1 MSIPGLGQI
10 PTQPVASS
18 TRTVTLRPAWEW
30 RFQVPFGGQVVVKV
44 QTGTA
49 EKDGVELAPRNAY
62 TFCGTKSRILT
73 WHGCE
78 LEIEGRCDTESV
90 AEYAGPADN
99 PANAVMNLHGHLNEL
114 RAAARRDRREGPR
127 VLIAGL
133 PSAGKS
139 TVARTVTSY
148 ATRQGFQP
156 LVVNMDPREGMLT
169 LAGSLSAAV
178 FATVMDPEAF
188 EGWGSTPTSGPSSV
202 PVKLPL
208 VHYYG
213 RENAEE
219 EPEFYR
225 ELTARLAGTVSSR
238 LSEDEDVKTSGV
250 ILDSMG
256 ISEEDQEGTELLAHI
271 VDEFSVNIVVV
282 IGSALIY
289 EELSRRFCND
299 KTSLGEPIQVVLL
312 DKSTG
317 VVVRDASFIQR
328 AREAAIK
335 EYFFGDVRRTL
346 SPQIQQADF
355 SSLVIYKIADQTSYD
370 GQSGL
375 VREEPSSV
383 MQHWTMAIMYA
394 STRDSPETVR
404 AASVMGYVYVSDVD
418 EERRKIKLLAPV
430 SGRLGDRPMIWGKW
444 PEPYI
449 NLLG

>member
-1 MSIPGLGQI
+1 
-10 PTQPVASS
+10 
-18 TRTVTLRPAWEW
+18 
-30 RFQVPFGGQVVVKV
+30 
-44 QTGTA
+44 
-49 EKDGVELAPRNAY
+49 
-62 TFCGTKSRILT
+62 
-73 WHGCE
+73 
-78 LEIEGRCDTESV
+78 
-90 AEYAGPADN
+90 
-99 PANAVMNLHGHLNEL
+99 MNLHGHLNEL

-127 VLIAGL
+127 VLIAGP

-256 ISEEDQEGTELLAHI
+256 ISGEDQEGTELLAHI
-271 VDEFSVNIVVV
+271 VDEFS
-282 IGSALIY
+282 GLWHRG
-289 EELSRRFCND
+289 LF
-299 KTSLGEPIQVVLL
+299 LL
-312 DKSTG
+312 DWW
-317 VVVRDASFIQR
+317 RW
-328 AREAAIK
+328 EC
-335 EYFFGDVRRTL
+335 
-346 SPQIQQADF
+346 
-355 SSLVIYKIADQTSYD
+355 
-370 GQSGL
+370 
-375 VREEPSSV
+375 
-383 MQHWTMAIMYA
+383 
-394 STRDSPETVR
+394 
-404 AASVMGYVYVSDVD
+404 
-418 EERRKIKLLAPV
+418 
-430 SGRLGDRPMIWGKW
+430 
-444 PEPYI
+444 
-449 NLLG
+449 